1 LESAVAAPAQSFG
14 GQLVHEDI
22 PAIAGAYAFHI
33 CMNHPFVDGN
43 KRAGTA
49 AMIAFLTDN
58 AWRFDATADEAEPVI
73 LSLAAGKLDKTN
85 FTEWL
90 RKYARE
96 KQVLDLREF
105 FGQLSYMDISEFLEA
120 SLAHDNPNQS
130 QKERFDTIM
139 EAASVPSALN

>member
-1 LESAVAAPAQSFG
+1 
-14 GQLVHEDI
+14 
-22 PAIAGAYAFHI
+22 
-33 CMNHPFVDGN
+33 
-43 KRAGTA
+43 
-49 AMIAFLTDN
+49 MIAFLTDN